1 MGLTIQEIE
10 LRLELLSI
18 QLAELAKIV
27 NEIEERWKCL
37 DLTSE
42 KP

>member
-1 MGLTIQEIE
+1 VGLTIQEIE

-27 NEIEERWKCL
+27 NEIEAQAQEIQNGNL
-37 DLTSE
+37 
-42 KP
+42 

>member
-1 MGLTIQEIE
+1 MGLSIEEIE
-10 LRLELLSI
+10 LRLDLLSV

-27 NEIEERWKCL
+27 KEIEERAECL
-37 DLTSE
+37 DLTSD

>member
-1 MGLTIQEIE
+1 VGLTIQEIE

-27 NEIEERWKCL
+27 NEIEAQAQEIQDGNL
-37 DLTSE
+37 
-42 KP
+42 

>member
-1 MGLTIQEIE
+1 MGLSIEEIE
-10 LRLELLSI
+10 LRLDLLSV

-27 NEIEERWKCL
+27 NEIEERAECL
-37 DLTSE
+37 DFTSD

>member
-1 MGLTIQEIE
+1 MGLSIEEIE
-10 LRLELLSI
+10 LRLDLLSV

-27 NEIEERWKCL
+27 NEIEERAECL
-37 DLTSE
+37 DLTSD

>member
-1 MGLTIQEIE
+1 MGLSIEELE
-10 LRLELLSI
+10 LRLDLLSI

-37 DLTSE
+37 DITSE

>member
-10 LRLELLSI
+10 LRLELLTV
-18 QLAELAKIV
+18 QLSELAKIV

>member
-10 LRLELLSI
+10 LRLELLTV

-27 NEIEERWKCL
+27 NEIEERAECL
-37 DLTSE
+37 DFTSD

>member
-1 MGLTIQEIE
+1 LGLSIEELE
-10 LRLELLSI
+10 LRLDLLSI

>member
-1 MGLTIQEIE
+1 MGLSIEEIE
-10 LRLELLSI
+10 MRLDLLSI

>member
-1 MGLTIQEIE
+1 MGLSIEEIE
-10 LRLELLSI
+10 LRLDLLSV